1 MKTLQGERVGR
12 SDWGLD
18 QVGVEREGGGE
29 GVVGVEG
36 GRDGGQ
42 GLGVT
47 RCGSNYNRD
56 GGGVTQRGPGP
67 PTRATAIAGRLKL
80 GQLERTGRRLVIC
93 QEILKVLLRDREIRA
108 SYRCN

>member
-1 MKTLQGERVGR
+1 MKTLKGERVGR
-12 SDWGLD
+12 SDGGLD

-47 RCGSNYNRD
+47 RCGSNYKSLKC
-56 GGGVTQRGPGP
+56 
-67 PTRATAIAGRLKL
+67 AITSMQNCRCVKS
-80 GQLERTGRRLVIC
+80 QIC
-93 QEILKVLLRDREIRA
+93 TITNV
-108 SYRCN
+108 CN

>member
-47 RCGSNYNRD
+47 RCG
-56 GGGVTQRGPGP
+56 
-67 PTRATAIAGRLKL
+67 IKL
-80 GQLERTGRRLVIC
+80 NLFLVDIC
-93 QEILKVLLRDREIRA
+93 FG
-108 SYRCN
+108 

>member
-12 SDWGLD
+12 SDGGLD

-47 RCGSNYNRD
+47 RCGFNYD
-56 GGGVTQRGPGP
+56 IP
-67 PTRATAIAGRLKL
+67 
-80 GQLERTGRRLVIC
+80 
-93 QEILKVLLRDREIRA
+93 
-108 SYRCN
+108 